1 MNHRTEILPG
11 VYLTAVQSDKFKTGC
26 FSLNL
31 LRPMKKEEAAANAL
45 IPSVLLRGS
54 ETCPDIASIS
64 AKLDELYGASVGT
77 LVRKKGEVQ
86 LVGFYCDY
94 VQDEYVDEPV
104 FAPLMAFLAELLLN
118 PRLENGA
125 FPEAV
130 VDSEK
135 LNLENAML
143 SRINDKRTY
152 AASQLIRTMC
162 AGQPYGIPRIGE
174 PEDLKNITAK
184 SLYAHYRDLLATSRV
199 ELFYMGSLSPA
210 AVTKVLQAA
219 LAELPRAE
227 VFVPV
232 GTTPAPQARPVQEK
246 TERLD
251 VTQGKLS
258 LGFFTDITA
267 KDPRYPAL
275 VLAATVFGGGATSKL
290 FTNVREKMSLC
301 YYASASFEKFK
312 GVLSVSSGVEFSKLE
327 TAKTEILR
335 QMEACKAGD
344 ITDDELESARGYL
357 VSDLKIA
364 MDSPG
369 RLDDYYMGQILLEQ
383 DGTMQDLASAIARV
397 TKQEAAE
404 AIQALRLDTIYAL
417 EGVTAGYERIS
428 RSSASTILKKGSR
441 TAFLSASWKSRALPS
456 GTRSS
461 RQTTAQLTR
470 SSS

>member
-64 AKLDELYGASVGT
+64 AKLDELYGASIGT

-104 FAPLMAFLAELLLN
+104 FAPVMAFLAELLLN

-162 AGQPYGIPRIGE
+162 AGQPYGIPRIGD
-174 PEDLKNITAK
+174 PDDLTEITAK

-335 QMEACKAGD
+335 QLEACKAGD

-383 DGTMQDLASAIARV
+383 DGTMEDLASAIARV
-397 TKQEAAE
+397 TKQEAAD

-417 EGVTAGYERIS
+417 EGVTA
-428 RSSASTILKKGSR
+428 
-441 TAFLSASWKSRALPS
+441 
-456 GTRSS
+456 
-461 RQTTAQLTR
+461 
-470 SSS
+470 

>member
-104 FAPLMAFLAELLLN
+104 FAPVMAFLAELLLN

-174 PEDLKNITAK
+174 PDDLTEITAK
-184 SLYAHYRDLLATSRV
+184 SLYAHYRNLLATSRV
-199 ELFYMGSLSPA
+199 ELFYMGSLSPE
-210 AVTKVLQAA
+210 AVAKVLQTV
-219 LAELPRAE
+219 LADLPRAE
-227 VFVPV
+227 AFVPV
-232 GTTPAPQARPVQEK
+232 GTTPAPAARPLQEK

-417 EGVTAGYERIS
+417 EGVTA
-428 RSSASTILKKGSR
+428 
-441 TAFLSASWKSRALPS
+441 
-456 GTRSS
+456 
-461 RQTTAQLTR
+461 
-470 SSS
+470 

>member
-174 PEDLKNITAK
+174 PDDLTEITAK

-199 ELFYMGSLSPA
+199 ELFYMGSLSPETVA
-210 AVTKVLQAA
+210 KVLQAA

-232 GTTPAPQARPVQEK
+232 GTTPAPAARPVQEK

-335 QMEACKAGD
+335 QLEACKAGD

-383 DGTMQDLASAIARV
+383 DGTMEDLASAIARV
-397 TKQEAAE
+397 TKQEAAD

-417 EGVTAGYERIS
+417 EGVTA
-428 RSSASTILKKGSR
+428 
-441 TAFLSASWKSRALPS
+441 
-456 GTRSS
+456 
-461 RQTTAQLTR
+461 
-470 SSS
+470 

>member
-1 MNHRTEILPG
+1 MNHRTAILPG

-104 FAPLMAFLAELLLN
+104 FAPVMAFLAELLLN

-162 AGQPYGIPRIGE
+162 AGQPYGIPRIGD
-174 PEDLKNITAK
+174 PDDLTEITAK

-199 ELFYMGSLSPA
+199 ELFYMGSLSPE
-210 AVTKVLQAA
+210 AVTKVLQTV
-219 LAELPRAE
+219 LADLPRAE
-227 VFVPV
+227 AFVPV
-232 GTTPAPQARPVQEK
+232 GTTPAPAARPVQEK

-267 KDPRYPAL
+267 KDPHYPAL

-335 QMEACKAGD
+335 QLEACKAGD

-397 TKQEAAE
+397 TKQEAAD

-417 EGVTAGYERIS
+417 EGVTA
-428 RSSASTILKKGSR
+428 
-441 TAFLSASWKSRALPS
+441 
-456 GTRSS
+456 
-461 RQTTAQLTR
+461 
-470 SSS
+470 

>member
-54 ETCPDIASIS
+54 ERCPDIASIS
-64 AKLDELYGASVGT
+64 AKLDELYGASIGT
-77 LVRKKGEVQ
+77 LIRKKGEVQ

-104 FAPLMAFLAELLLN
+104 FAPVMAFLAELLLN

-174 PEDLKNITAK
+174 PDDLKNITAK

-199 ELFYMGSLSPA
+199 ELFYMGSLSPE

-246 TERLD
+246 TDRLD

-267 KDPRYPAL
+267 KDARYPAL

-335 QMEACKAGD
+335 QLEACKAGD

-383 DGTMQDLASAIARV
+383 DGTMEDLASAIARV
-397 TKQEAAE
+397 TKQEAAD

-417 EGVTAGYERIS
+417 EGVTA
-428 RSSASTILKKGSR
+428 
-441 TAFLSASWKSRALPS
+441 
-456 GTRSS
+456 
-461 RQTTAQLTR
+461 
-470 SSS
+470 

>member
-118 PRLENGA
+118 PQLENGA

-246 TERLD
+246 TDRLD

-335 QMEACKAGD
+335 QLEACKAGD

-383 DGTMQDLASAIARV
+383 DGTMEDLASAITRV
-397 TKQEAAE
+397 TKQEAAD

-417 EGVTAGYERIS
+417 EGVTV
-428 RSSASTILKKGSR
+428 
-441 TAFLSASWKSRALPS
+441 
-456 GTRSS
+456 
-461 RQTTAQLTR
+461 
-470 SSS
+470 

>member
-174 PEDLKNITAK
+174 PDDLKNITAK

-199 ELFYMGSLSPA
+199 ELFYMGSLSPE
-210 AVTKVLQAA
+210 AVTKVLQTV

-232 GTTPAPQARPVQEK
+232 GTTPAPAARPVQEK

-335 QMEACKAGD
+335 QLEACKAGD

-417 EGVTAGYERIS
+417 EGVTA
-428 RSSASTILKKGSR
+428 
-441 TAFLSASWKSRALPS
+441 
-456 GTRSS
+456 
-461 RQTTAQLTR
+461 
-470 SSS
+470 

>member
-104 FAPLMAFLAELLLN
+104 FAPVMAFLAELLLH

-199 ELFYMGSLSPA
+199 ELFYMGSLSPE

-232 GTTPAPQARPVQEK
+232 GTTPAPAARPVQEK

-335 QMEACKAGD
+335 QLEACKAGD

-383 DGTMQDLASAIARV
+383 DGTMEDLASAIARV
-397 TKQEAAE
+397 TKQEAAD

-417 EGVTAGYERIS
+417 EGVTA
-428 RSSASTILKKGSR
+428 
-441 TAFLSASWKSRALPS
+441 
-456 GTRSS
+456 
-461 RQTTAQLTR
+461 
-470 SSS
+470 

>member
-64 AKLDELYGASVGT
+64 AKLDELYGASIGT

-104 FAPLMAFLAELLLN
+104 FAPVMAFLAELLLN

-162 AGQPYGIPRIGE
+162 AGQPYGIPRIGD
-174 PEDLKNITAK
+174 PDDLTEITAK

-210 AVTKVLQAA
+210 AVTKVLQTV

-335 QMEACKAGD
+335 QLEACKAGD

-383 DGTMQDLASAIARV
+383 DGTMEDLASAIARV

-404 AIQALRLDTIYAL
+404 AIQALWLDTIYAL
-417 EGVTAGYERIS
+417 EGVTA
-428 RSSASTILKKGSR
+428 
-441 TAFLSASWKSRALPS
+441 
-456 GTRSS
+456 
-461 RQTTAQLTR
+461 
-470 SSS
+470 

>member
-104 FAPLMAFLAELLLN
+104 FAPVMAFLAELLLH

-174 PEDLKNITAK
+174 PDDLKNITAK

-210 AVTKVLQAA
+210 AVTKVLQTV

-232 GTTPAPQARPVQEK
+232 GTTPAPAARPVQEK

-327 TAKTEILR
+327 TAKTESLR
-335 QMEACKAGD
+335 QLEACKAGD

-383 DGTMQDLASAIARV
+383 DGTMEDLASAIARV
-397 TKQEAAE
+397 TKQEAAD

-417 EGVTAGYERIS
+417 EGVTA
-428 RSSASTILKKGSR
+428 
-441 TAFLSASWKSRALPS
+441 
-456 GTRSS
+456 
-461 RQTTAQLTR
+461 
-470 SSS
+470 

>member
-104 FAPLMAFLAELLLN
+104 FAPVMAFLAELLLN

-174 PEDLKNITAK
+174 PDDLTEITAK

-199 ELFYMGSLSPA
+199 ELFYMGSLSPE

-335 QMEACKAGD
+335 QLEACKAGD

-383 DGTMQDLASAIARV
+383 DGTMEDLASAIARV
-397 TKQEAAE
+397 TKQEAAD

-417 EGVTAGYERIS
+417 EGVTA
-428 RSSASTILKKGSR
+428 
-441 TAFLSASWKSRALPS
+441 
-456 GTRSS
+456 
-461 RQTTAQLTR
+461 
-470 SSS
+470 

>member
-104 FAPLMAFLAELLLN
+104 FAPVMAFLAELLLH

-174 PEDLKNITAK
+174 PDDLKNITAK

-199 ELFYMGSLSPA
+199 ELFYMGSLSPE
-210 AVTKVLQAA
+210 AVTKVLQTV
-219 LAELPRAE
+219 LADLPRAE
-227 VFVPV
+227 AFVPV
-232 GTTPAPQARPVQEK
+232 GTTPAPAARPVQEK

-335 QMEACKAGD
+335 QLEACKAGD

-383 DGTMQDLASAIARV
+383 DGTMEDLASAIARV
-397 TKQEAAE
+397 TKQEAAD

-417 EGVTAGYERIS
+417 EGVTA
-428 RSSASTILKKGSR
+428 
-441 TAFLSASWKSRALPS
+441 
-456 GTRSS
+456 
-461 RQTTAQLTR
+461 
-470 SSS
+470 

>member
-54 ETCPDIASIS
+54 ESCPDIASIS

-199 ELFYMGSLSPA
+199 ELFYMGSLSPE
-210 AVTKVLQAA
+210 AVTKVLQTV

-232 GTTPAPQARPVQEK
+232 GTTPAPAARPVQEK

-290 FTNVREKMSLC
+290 FTNVREEMSLC

-335 QMEACKAGD
+335 QLEACKAGD

-397 TKQEAAE
+397 TKQEAAD

-417 EGVTAGYERIS
+417 EGVTA
-428 RSSASTILKKGSR
+428 
-441 TAFLSASWKSRALPS
+441 
-456 GTRSS
+456 
-461 RQTTAQLTR
+461 
-470 SSS
+470 

>member
-64 AKLDELYGASVGT
+64 AKLDELYGASIGT

-104 FAPLMAFLAELLLN
+104 FAPVMAFLAELLLN

-162 AGQPYGIPRIGE
+162 AGQPYGIPRIGD
-174 PEDLKNITAK
+174 PDDLTEITAK

-199 ELFYMGSLSPA
+199 ELFYMGSLSPE
-210 AVTKVLQAA
+210 AVTKVLQTV
-219 LAELPRAE
+219 LADLPRAE
-227 VFVPV
+227 AFVPV
-232 GTTPAPQARPVQEK
+232 GTTPAPAARPVQEK

-335 QMEACKAGD
+335 QLEACKAGD

-369 RLDDYYMGQILLEQ
+369 RLDDYYIGQILLEQ
-383 DGTMQDLASAIARV
+383 DGTMEDLASAIARV

-417 EGVTAGYERIS
+417 EGVTA
-428 RSSASTILKKGSR
+428 
-441 TAFLSASWKSRALPS
+441 
-456 GTRSS
+456 
-461 RQTTAQLTR
+461 
-470 SSS
+470 

>member
-94 VQDEYVDEPV
+94 VQDEYVDESV

-118 PRLENGA
+118 PQLENGA

-199 ELFYMGSLSPA
+199 ELFYMGSLSPE

-335 QMEACKAGD
+335 QLEACKAGD

-383 DGTMQDLASAIARV
+383 DGTMEDLASAIARV
-397 TKQEAAE
+397 TKQEAAD

-417 EGVTAGYERIS
+417 EGVTA
-428 RSSASTILKKGSR
+428 
-441 TAFLSASWKSRALPS
+441 
-456 GTRSS
+456 
-461 RQTTAQLTR
+461 
-470 SSS
+470 

>member
-104 FAPLMAFLAELLLN
+104 FAPVMAFLAELLLN

-174 PEDLKNITAK
+174 PDDLTEITAK
-184 SLYAHYRDLLATSRV
+184 SLYAHYRNLLATSRV
-199 ELFYMGSLSPA
+199 ELFYMGSLSPE

-335 QMEACKAGD
+335 QLEACKAGD

-383 DGTMQDLASAIARV
+383 DGTMEDLASAIARV
-397 TKQEAAE
+397 TKQEAAD

-417 EGVTAGYERIS
+417 EGVTA
-428 RSSASTILKKGSR
+428 
-441 TAFLSASWKSRALPS
+441 
-456 GTRSS
+456 
-461 RQTTAQLTR
+461 
-470 SSS
+470 

>member
-54 ETCPDIASIS
+54 ERCPDIASIS
-64 AKLDELYGASVGT
+64 AKLDELYGASIGT

-104 FAPLMAFLAELLLN
+104 FAPVMAFLAELLLN

-162 AGQPYGIPRIGE
+162 AGQPYGIPRIGD
-174 PEDLKNITAK
+174 PDDLTEITAK

-199 ELFYMGSLSPA
+199 ELFYMGSLSPETVA
-210 AVTKVLQAA
+210 KVLQTV
-219 LAELPRAE
+219 LADLPRAE
-227 VFVPV
+227 AFVPV
-232 GTTPAPQARPVQEK
+232 GTTPAPAARPLQEK

-312 GVLSVSSGVEFSKLE
+312 GVLSVSSGVEFSKIE

-335 QMEACKAGD
+335 QLEACKAGD

-383 DGTMQDLASAIARV
+383 DGTMEDLASAIARV
-397 TKQEAAE
+397 TKQEAAD

-417 EGVTAGYERIS
+417 EGVTA
-428 RSSASTILKKGSR
+428 
-441 TAFLSASWKSRALPS
+441 
-456 GTRSS
+456 
-461 RQTTAQLTR
+461 
-470 SSS
+470 

>member
-118 PRLENGA
+118 PQLENGA

-184 SLYAHYRDLLATSRV
+184 SLYAHYWDLLATSRV
-199 ELFYMGSLSPA
+199 ELFYMGSLSPE

-335 QMEACKAGD
+335 QLEACKAGD

-383 DGTMQDLASAIARV
+383 DGTMEDLASAIARV
-397 TKQEAAE
+397 TKQEAAD

-417 EGVTAGYERIS
+417 EGVTV
-428 RSSASTILKKGSR
+428 
-441 TAFLSASWKSRALPS
+441 
-456 GTRSS
+456 
-461 RQTTAQLTR
+461 
-470 SSS
+470 

>member
-104 FAPLMAFLAELLLN
+104 FAPVMAFLAELLLN

-199 ELFYMGSLSPA
+199 ELFYMGSLSPE

-227 VFVPV
+227 AFVPV
-232 GTTPAPQARPVQEK
+232 GTTPAPAARPVQEK

-335 QMEACKAGD
+335 QLEACKAGD

-383 DGTMQDLASAIARV
+383 DGTMEDLASAIARV
-397 TKQEAAE
+397 TKQEAAD

-417 EGVTAGYERIS
+417 EGVTA
-428 RSSASTILKKGSR
+428 
-441 TAFLSASWKSRALPS
+441 
-456 GTRSS
+456 
-461 RQTTAQLTR
+461 
-470 SSS
+470 

>member
-64 AKLDELYGASVGT
+64 AKLDELYGASIGT

-104 FAPLMAFLAELLLN
+104 FAPVMAFLAELLLN

-162 AGQPYGIPRIGE
+162 AGQPSGIPRIGD
-174 PEDLKNITAK
+174 PDDLTEITAK

-199 ELFYMGSLSPA
+199 ELFYMGSLSPE

-232 GTTPAPQARPVQEK
+232 GTTPAPQARPLQEK

-335 QMEACKAGD
+335 QLEACKAGD

-383 DGTMQDLASAIARV
+383 DGTMEDLASAIARV
-397 TKQEAAE
+397 TKQEAAD

-417 EGVTAGYERIS
+417 EGVTA
-428 RSSASTILKKGSR
+428 
-441 TAFLSASWKSRALPS
+441 
-456 GTRSS
+456 
-461 RQTTAQLTR
+461 
-470 SSS
+470 

>member
-104 FAPLMAFLAELLLN
+104 FAPVMAFLAELLLH

-174 PEDLKNITAK
+174 PDDLTEITAK

-199 ELFYMGSLSPA
+199 ELFYMGSLSPE
-210 AVTKVLQAA
+210 AVAKVLQTV
-219 LAELPRAE
+219 LADLPRAE
-227 VFVPV
+227 AFVPV
-232 GTTPAPQARPVQEK
+232 GTTPAPAARPLQEK

-335 QMEACKAGD
+335 QLEACKAGD

-383 DGTMQDLASAIARV
+383 DGTMEDLASAIARV
-397 TKQEAAE
+397 TKQEAAD

-417 EGVTAGYERIS
+417 EGVTA
-428 RSSASTILKKGSR
+428 
-441 TAFLSASWKSRALPS
+441 
-456 GTRSS
+456 
-461 RQTTAQLTR
+461 
-470 SSS
+470 

>member
-54 ETCPDIASIS
+54 ESCPDIASIS
-64 AKLDELYGASVGT
+64 AKLDELFGASIGT

-104 FAPLMAFLAELLLN
+104 FAPVMAFLAELLLK

-125 FPEAV
+125 FSDAV
-130 VDSEK
+130 VESEK
-135 LNLENAML
+135 QNLENAML
-143 SRINDKRTY
+143 ARINDKRSY

-162 AGQPYGIPRIGE
+162 AGQPYGVPRIGE
-174 PEDLKNITAK
+174 PEDLQEITAQ
-184 SLYAHYRDLLATSRV
+184 SLYAHYRDMLATSRV
-199 ELFYMGSLSPA
+199 ELFYMGSLPQE

-219 LAELPRAE
+219 LSGLPRAE
-227 VFVPV
+227 SFVPV
-232 GTTPAPQARPVQEK
+232 GTTPAPEARPVQEK
-246 TERLD
+246 TEKLD

-258 LGFFTDITA
+258 LGFFTGITA

-327 TAKTEILR
+327 TAKQEILR
-335 QMEACKAGD
+335 QLDACKRGD
-344 ITDDELESARGYL
+344 ITDEELESARGYL
-357 VSDLKIA
+357 VSDLKIG

-369 RLDDYYMGQILLEQ
+369 RLDDFYMGQILLEQ
-383 DGTMQDLASAIARV
+383 DGTMKDLADAIARV

-404 AIQALRLDTIYAL
+404 AAKALRLDTIYAL
-417 EGVTAGYERIS
+417 EGVTA
-428 RSSASTILKKGSR
+428 
-441 TAFLSASWKSRALPS
+441 
-456 GTRSS
+456 
-461 RQTTAQLTR
+461 
-470 SSS
+470 

>member
-104 FAPLMAFLAELLLN
+104 FAPVMAFLAELLLH
-118 PRLENGA
+118 PRLENGI

-162 AGQPYGIPRIGE
+162 AGQPYGIPRIGD
-174 PEDLKNITAK
+174 PDDLTEITAK

-199 ELFYMGSLSPA
+199 ELFYMGSLSPETVA
-210 AVTKVLQAA
+210 KVLQTV
-219 LAELPRAE
+219 LADLPRAE
-227 VFVPV
+227 AFVPV
-232 GTTPAPQARPVQEK
+232 GTTPAPAARPVQEK

-335 QMEACKAGD
+335 QLEACKAGD

-383 DGTMQDLASAIARV
+383 DGTMQDLASAIARI
-397 TKQEAAE
+397 TKQEAAN

-417 EGVTAGYERIS
+417 EGVTA
-428 RSSASTILKKGSR
+428 
-441 TAFLSASWKSRALPS
+441 
-456 GTRSS
+456 
-461 RQTTAQLTR
+461 
-470 SSS
+470 

>member
-199 ELFYMGSLSPA
+199 ELFYMGSLSPE

-335 QMEACKAGD
+335 QLEACKAGD

-369 RLDDYYMGQILLEQ
+369 RLDDYYMGQILLER
-383 DGTMQDLASAIARV
+383 DGTMADLASAIARV
-397 TKQEAAE
+397 TKQEAAD

-417 EGVTAGYERIS
+417 EGVTA
-428 RSSASTILKKGSR
+428 
-441 TAFLSASWKSRALPS
+441 
-456 GTRSS
+456 
-461 RQTTAQLTR
+461 
-470 SSS
+470 

>member
-104 FAPLMAFLAELLLN
+104 FAPVMAFLAELLLH

-162 AGQPYGIPRIGE
+162 AGQPYGIPRIGD
-174 PEDLKNITAK
+174 PDDLTEITAK
-184 SLYAHYRDLLATSRV
+184 SLYAHYRNLLATSRV
-199 ELFYMGSLSPA
+199 ELFYMGSLSPE
-210 AVTKVLQAA
+210 AVAKVLQTV
-219 LAELPRAE
+219 LADLPRAE
-227 VFVPV
+227 AFVPV
-232 GTTPAPQARPVQEK
+232 GTTPAPAARPLQEK

-417 EGVTAGYERIS
+417 EGVTA
-428 RSSASTILKKGSR
+428 
-441 TAFLSASWKSRALPS
+441 
-456 GTRSS
+456 
-461 RQTTAQLTR
+461 
-470 SSS
+470 

>member
-162 AGQPYGIPRIGE
+162 AGQPYGIPRIGD
-174 PEDLKNITAK
+174 PDDLTEITAK

-199 ELFYMGSLSPA
+199 ELFYMGSLSPETVA
-210 AVTKVLQAA
+210 KVLQTV
-219 LAELPRAE
+219 LADLPRAE
-227 VFVPV
+227 AFVPV
-232 GTTPAPQARPVQEK
+232 GTTPAPAARPVQEK

-335 QMEACKAGD
+335 QLEACKAGD

-383 DGTMQDLASAIARV
+383 DGTMEDLASAIARV

-417 EGVTAGYERIS
+417 EGVTA
-428 RSSASTILKKGSR
+428 
-441 TAFLSASWKSRALPS
+441 
-456 GTRSS
+456 
-461 RQTTAQLTR
+461 
-470 SSS
+470 

>member
-54 ETCPDIASIS
+54 ERCPDIASIS
-64 AKLDELYGASVGT
+64 AKLDELYGASIGT

-104 FAPLMAFLAELLLN
+104 FAPVMAFLAELLLN

-162 AGQPYGIPRIGE
+162 AGQPYGIPRIGD
-174 PEDLKNITAK
+174 PDDLKNITAK

-199 ELFYMGSLSPA
+199 ELFYMGSLSPE

-232 GTTPAPQARPVQEK
+232 GTTPAPAARPVQEK

-335 QMEACKAGD
+335 QLEACKAGD

-383 DGTMQDLASAIARV
+383 DGTMADLASAIARV

-417 EGVTAGYERIS
+417 EGVTA
-428 RSSASTILKKGSR
+428 
-441 TAFLSASWKSRALPS
+441 
-456 GTRSS
+456 
-461 RQTTAQLTR
+461 
-470 SSS
+470 

>member
-130 VDSEK
+130 MDSEK

-199 ELFYMGSLSPA
+199 ELFYMGSLSPE

-335 QMEACKAGD
+335 QLEACKAGD

-383 DGTMQDLASAIARV
+383 DGTMEDLASAIARV
-397 TKQEAAE
+397 TKQEAAD

-417 EGVTAGYERIS
+417 EGVTA
-428 RSSASTILKKGSR
+428 
-441 TAFLSASWKSRALPS
+441 
-456 GTRSS
+456 
-461 RQTTAQLTR
+461 
-470 SSS
+470 

>member
-54 ETCPDIASIS
+54 ERCPDIASIS
-64 AKLDELYGASVGT
+64 AKLDELYGASIGT
-77 LVRKKGEVQ
+77 LIRKKGEVQ

-104 FAPLMAFLAELLLN
+104 FAPVMAFLAELLLN

-174 PEDLKNITAK
+174 PENLKNITAK
-184 SLYAHYRDLLATSRV
+184 SLYAHYWDLLATSRV
-199 ELFYMGSLSPA
+199 ELFYMGSLSPE

-335 QMEACKAGD
+335 QLEACKAGD

-383 DGTMQDLASAIARV
+383 DGTMEDLASAIARV
-397 TKQEAAE
+397 TKQEAAD

-417 EGVTAGYERIS
+417 EGVTA
-428 RSSASTILKKGSR
+428 
-441 TAFLSASWKSRALPS
+441 
-456 GTRSS
+456 
-461 RQTTAQLTR
+461 
-470 SSS
+470 

>member
-174 PEDLKNITAK
+174 PDDLKNITAK

-199 ELFYMGSLSPA
+199 ELFYMGSLSPETVA
-210 AVTKVLQAA
+210 KVLQTV
-219 LAELPRAE
+219 LADLPRAE
-227 VFVPV
+227 AFVPV
-232 GTTPAPQARPVQEK
+232 GTTPASAARPVQEK

-335 QMEACKAGD
+335 QLEACKAGD

-383 DGTMQDLASAIARV
+383 DGTMEDLASAIARV
-397 TKQEAAE
+397 TKQEAAD

-417 EGVTAGYERIS
+417 EGVTA
-428 RSSASTILKKGSR
+428 
-441 TAFLSASWKSRALPS
+441 
-456 GTRSS
+456 
-461 RQTTAQLTR
+461 
-470 SSS
+470 

>member
-54 ETCPDIASIS
+54 ERCPDIASIS
-64 AKLDELYGASVGT
+64 AKLDELYGASIGT

-104 FAPLMAFLAELLLN
+104 FAPVMAFLAELLLN

-199 ELFYMGSLSPA
+199 ELFYMGSLSPE

-335 QMEACKAGD
+335 QLEACKAGD

-383 DGTMQDLASAIARV
+383 DGTMEDLASAIARV
-397 TKQEAAE
+397 TKQEAAD

-417 EGVTAGYERIS
+417 EGVTA
-428 RSSASTILKKGSR
+428 
-441 TAFLSASWKSRALPS
+441 
-456 GTRSS
+456 
-461 RQTTAQLTR
+461 
-470 SSS
+470 

>member
-104 FAPLMAFLAELLLN
+104 FAPVMAFLAELLLN

-199 ELFYMGSLSPA
+199 ELFYMGSLSPE

-335 QMEACKAGD
+335 QLEACKAGD

-383 DGTMQDLASAIARV
+383 DGTMEDLASAIARV
-397 TKQEAAE
+397 TKQEAAD

-417 EGVTAGYERIS
+417 EGVTA
-428 RSSASTILKKGSR
+428 
-441 TAFLSASWKSRALPS
+441 
-456 GTRSS
+456 
-461 RQTTAQLTR
+461 
-470 SSS
+470 

>member
-104 FAPLMAFLAELLLN
+104 FAPVMAFLAELLLN

-184 SLYAHYRDLLATSRV
+184 SLYAHYWDLLATSRV
-199 ELFYMGSLSPA
+199 ELFYMGSLSPE

-232 GTTPAPQARPVQEK
+232 GTTPAPAARPVQEK

-335 QMEACKAGD
+335 QLEACKAGD

-383 DGTMQDLASAIARV
+383 DGTMEDLASAIARV

-417 EGVTAGYERIS
+417 EGVTA
-428 RSSASTILKKGSR
+428 
-441 TAFLSASWKSRALPS
+441 
-456 GTRSS
+456 
-461 RQTTAQLTR
+461 
-470 SSS
+470 

>member
-31 LRPMKKEEAAANAL
+31 LRPMKEEEAAANAL

-104 FAPLMAFLAELLLN
+104 FAPLMAFLAELLLH

-199 ELFYMGSLSPA
+199 ELFYMGSLSPE

-290 FTNVREKMSLC
+290 FTNVREKVSLC

-335 QMEACKAGD
+335 QLEACKAGD
-344 ITDDELESARGYL
+344 ITDAELESARGYL

-383 DGTMQDLASAIARV
+383 DGTMEDLASAIARV
-397 TKQEAAE
+397 TKQEAAD

-417 EGVTAGYERIS
+417 EGVTA
-428 RSSASTILKKGSR
+428 
-441 TAFLSASWKSRALPS
+441 
-456 GTRSS
+456 
-461 RQTTAQLTR
+461 
-470 SSS
+470 

>member
-64 AKLDELYGASVGT
+64 AKLDELYGASIGT

-199 ELFYMGSLSPA
+199 ELFYMGSLSPE

-417 EGVTAGYERIS
+417 EGVTA
-428 RSSASTILKKGSR
+428 
-441 TAFLSASWKSRALPS
+441 
-456 GTRSS
+456 
-461 RQTTAQLTR
+461 
-470 SSS
+470 

>member
-64 AKLDELYGASVGT
+64 AKLDELYGASIGT

-104 FAPLMAFLAELLLN
+104 FAPVMAFLAELLLN

-162 AGQPYGIPRIGE
+162 AGQPYGIPRIGD
-174 PEDLKNITAK
+174 PDDLTEITAK

-199 ELFYMGSLSPA
+199 ELFYMGSLSPE
-210 AVTKVLQAA
+210 AVTKVLQTV
-219 LAELPRAE
+219 LADLPRAE
-227 VFVPV
+227 AFVPV
-232 GTTPAPQARPVQEK
+232 GTTPAPAARPVQEK
-246 TERLD
+246 TETLD

-335 QMEACKAGD
+335 QLEACKAGD

-383 DGTMQDLASAIARV
+383 DGTMEDLASAIARV
-397 TKQEAAE
+397 TKQEAAD

-417 EGVTAGYERIS
+417 EGVTA
-428 RSSASTILKKGSR
+428 
-441 TAFLSASWKSRALPS
+441 
-456 GTRSS
+456 
-461 RQTTAQLTR
+461 
-470 SSS
+470 

>member
-64 AKLDELYGASVGT
+64 AKLDELYGASIGT

-104 FAPLMAFLAELLLN
+104 FAPVMAFLAELLLH

-174 PEDLKNITAK
+174 PDDLKNITAK

-210 AVTKVLQAA
+210 AVTKVLQTV

-232 GTTPAPQARPVQEK
+232 GTTPAPAARPVQEK

-335 QMEACKAGD
+335 QLEACKAGD

-383 DGTMQDLASAIARV
+383 DGTMEDLASAIARV
-397 TKQEAAE
+397 TKQEAAD

-417 EGVTAGYERIS
+417 EGVTA
-428 RSSASTILKKGSR
+428 
-441 TAFLSASWKSRALPS
+441 
-456 GTRSS
+456 
-461 RQTTAQLTR
+461 
-470 SSS
+470 

>member
-199 ELFYMGSLSPA
+199 ELFYMGSLSPE
-210 AVTKVLQAA
+210 AVAKVLQTV
-219 LAELPRAE
+219 LADLPRAE
-227 VFVPV
+227 AFVPV
-232 GTTPAPQARPVQEK
+232 GTTPAPAARPLQEK

-335 QMEACKAGD
+335 QLEACKAGD

-383 DGTMQDLASAIARV
+383 DGTMEDLASAIARV

-417 EGVTAGYERIS
+417 EGVTA
-428 RSSASTILKKGSR
+428 
-441 TAFLSASWKSRALPS
+441 
-456 GTRSS
+456 
-461 RQTTAQLTR
+461 
-470 SSS
+470 